1 MGGRSLHSALA
12 GDEREPLS
20 SLGPLVE
27 AETLDDLRREAASLR
42 PYRVRLSIY
51 EGPMDLLLFLV
62 GRREVD
68 VYDVPLAD
76 ITEEYFEYLVLME
89 VLDIELAGEFLVMA
103 ASLMVIK
110 ARTLLPVESNE
121 AIDEADDDSDGLD
134 PRVELQRRLA
144 EYQRFRESAEY
155 LRTRIA
161 HQDMVHGREG
171 GEAEE
176 ALQGWVPLESVSV
189 FDLLS
194 VFKQMLLRAVEDA
207 PAVLEKREYT
217 VAGKM
222 VEVVN
227 TLRLSSHGLSFFQ
240 TVSERPTR
248 LEVVVTFLAIL
259 ELIRRRVV
267 TVEQRSV
274 GAEIRIYAGPEMDAS
289 GA

>member
-1 MGGRSLHSALA
+1 MGGRPLHSALA

-27 AETLDDLRREAASLR
+27 AETLDELRREAASLR

-76 ITEEYFEYLVLME
+76 ITEVTGYSGLME

-121 AIDEADDDSDGLD
+121 AIDVADDDSDGLD

-176 ALQGWVPLESVSV
+176 ALQGWVPLESGSV
-189 FDLLS
+189 FDPLS
-194 VFKQMLLRAVEDA
+194 VFKQMLRAVEDA
-207 PAVLEKREYT
+207 RRC
-217 VAGKM
+217 
-222 VEVVN
+222 
-227 TLRLSSHGLSFFQ
+227 LR
-240 TVSERPTR
+240 
-248 LEVVVTFLAIL
+248 
-259 ELIRRRVV
+259 
-267 TVEQRSV
+267 
-274 GAEIRIYAGPEMDAS
+274 S
-289 GA
+289 GAPLPARWSRWSTPFA

>member
-1 MGGRSLHSALA
+1 MDDAAAEIGGLPDALA
-12 GDEREPLS
+12 L
-20 SLGPLVE
+20 
-27 AETLDDLRREAASLR
+27 ETARQEAASLR

-68 VYDVPLAD
+68 VYDVPIAE

-89 VLDIELAGEFLVMA
+89 VLDIEVAGEFLVMA

-110 ARTLLPVESNE
+110 ARTLLPIES
-121 AIDEADDDSDGLD
+121 DEASELEDQEDDGID
-134 PRVELQRRLA
+134 PRVELQRRLL
-144 EYQRFRESAEY
+144 EYQQFRESAEY

-161 HQDMVHGREG
+161 RQDMVHGREG

-176 ALQGWVPLESVSV
+176 FLPGSVPLESVSV

-194 VFKQMLLRAVEDA
+194 VFKQMLVRAVDDE
-207 PAVLEKREYT
+207 PTVLEKRQYT

-222 VEVVN
+222 TDVVDAV
-227 TLRLSSHGLSFFQ
+227 RISPHGLSFFQ

-259 ELIRRRVV
+259 ELIRRRRVS
-267 TVEQRSV
+267 VEQRGI
-274 GAEIRIYAGPEMDAS
+274 GAEIRIFAGPELDGN